1 MWRLARVASWF
12 MMNRGFSIGIGDVT
26 PSNDLLKK
34 KLELVQS
41 GYEKCDEYIRGLAEG
56 KLQCQAGQSEEE
68 SLESL
73 ILKELSG
80 IREKAGKASLTA
92 LHKSNAPLIMALSGY
107 NIVFMISAL
116 LVIFFAFYIVLLLV
130 ALLGCSFFQRKSV

>member
-1 MWRLARVASWF
+1 

-56 KLQCQAGQSEEE
+56 KLQCHAGQSEEE

-107 NIVFMISAL
+107 NIVFTYWL
-116 LVIFFAFYIVLLLV
+116 LFLLLHSFAPSGTV
-130 ALLGCSFFQRKSV
+130 GAFFFQRKSV